1 MRFDRFDAEA
11 RDTLVR
17 AKRLAREFHHQR
29 LLPEHLLFGVLER
42 TSGEGSRLLRSVGV
56 DPALLLAGVEERLRR
71 EPKVYGGDEIYLARP
86 AQRALEAALKRV
98 PGDQHPGE
106 ADLLEV
112 LAGLEGEPVGDLL
125 RRQGATA
132 EALRQRRP
140 ARRPSDSAG
149 TPTAGRSGAARP
161 ASSAAASPEAADT
174 SASDLLARYGRDLTG
189 LAREG
194 RLDPVVGRDEEI
206 RRVIQILSRRLKNNP
221 VLIGEPGVGKS
232 AIVEALAQRIA
243 AHDVPRSMRDKRIVT
258 LDMGLLV
265 AGAKLRGQ
273 FEERLKGVIRAVTE
287 AAGSI
292 ILFVDELHTLVG
304 AGSGEGTM
312 DASQLLKPA
321 LARGEL
327 HCIGAT
333 TPDEYR
339 KYIEKD
345 QALVRRFQPIRVAP
359 PSQEQAVAILRGLK
373 EKYQVHHG
381 VRVTDAALVAAVEL
395 SERYITE
402 RCLPDKAI
410 DLIDEACSRLRL
422 EMESV
427 PDEVDEVAR
436 GIQNLELEERALR
449 SEDDADAKER
459 HGQLVAELEVARR
472 RLVEVEAQWKAERE
486 TIDQIQELRRTLE
499 EARADE
505 AEAMRVGAL
514 GTAAEIRYGRI
525 PEAEAAIEVASGK
538 LAELQADEVM
548 LPEHV
553 GKENVAQIVG
563 DWTGIPV
570 TRLFEEEVRKLLH
583 MEDALTGRV
592 VGQDEAIRAIA
603 LAVRR
608 SRAGLQDPRRPV
620 GSFLFLGPSGVG
632 KTELAKA
639 LAEFLFNDEAAM
651 VRLDMSEYMEKH
663 AASKLI
669 GSPPGYVGHDEGGF
683 LTEAVRHR
691 PYAVVLFDE
700 VEKAHPDIFNVLLQL
715 LDDGRLTDS
724 RGRRVDF
731 NNTVVIMTS
740 NLGSQA
746 ILHEAGHPER
756 IRELVLEAVQKHFR
770 PEFLNRIDEI
780 VIFQSLSRALLELIV
795 DIQLGQLR
803 RLLAARHI
811 TLDLTPAGR
820 TLLADL
826 GYDPV
831 YGARPLKRA
840 IQRHL
845 QDPLSLAILEGRV
858 QEGDSVVCDAG
869 PDDTLVFNTPTRE
882 GDAPAAPTP

>member
-1 MRFDRFDAEA
+1 MHFSRFDAEA
-11 RDTLVR
+11 RDALVR
-17 AKRLAREFHHQR
+17 AKRLARELHHQR

-42 TSGEGSRLLRSVGV
+42 TSGEGSRLLRGMGV
-56 DPALLLAGVEERLRR
+56 DPAVLLAGVERRLRR
-71 EPKVYGGDEIYLARP
+71 EPKVYGGDDVYLARP
-86 AQRALEAALKRV
+86 AQRVLEAALRRV
-98 PGDQHPGE
+98 PNEQHPGE

-112 LAGLEGEPVGDLL
+112 LAGLNDQPVGDLL
-125 RRQGATA
+125 RSHGATA
-132 EALRQRRP
+132 DALRQRRRS
-140 ARRPSDSAG
+140 RRPASRPAAQAPG
-149 TPTAGRSGAARP
+149 SGASKKATGEAARP
-161 ASSAAASPEAADT
+161 EGKGPAQQGDDDATE
-174 SASDLLARYGRDLTG
+174 LLARYGRDLTR

-206 RRVIQILSRRLKNNP
+206 RRIIQILSRRLKNNP

-232 AIVEALAQRIA
+232 SIVKALAQRIA
-243 AHDVPRSMRDKRIVT
+243 ANDVPRSMRDKRILT

-273 FEERLKGVIRAVTE
+273 FEERLKGVIRAVTD

-292 ILFVDELHTLVG
+292 ILFIDELHTLVG

-345 QALVRRFQPIRVAP
+345 QALVRRFQSVRVTP
-359 PSQEQAVAILRGLK
+359 PAQEQAVAILRGLK
-373 EKYQVHHG
+373 EKYQLHHG

-395 SERYITE
+395 SERYISD

-410 DLIDEACSRLRL
+410 DLIDEACSRLRI

-436 GIQNLELEERALR
+436 RISNLEVEERALR
-449 SEDDADAKER
+449 REEEADARAR
-459 HGQLVAELEVARR
+459 HAELLRELKGARKQ
-472 RLVEVEAQWKAERE
+472 LVEVEAHWKAERA
-486 TIDQIQELRRTLE
+486 TIDRLQELRRALD

-505 AEAMRVGAL
+505 AEAMRVGDL
-514 GTAAEIRYGRI
+514 GRAAEIRYGRI
-525 PEAEAAIEVASGK
+525 PEGEAAIEAASAELG
-538 LAELQADEVM
+538 ELQAEQVM

-553 GKENVAQIVG
+553 GKENIAQVVA

-570 TRLFEEEVRKLLH
+570 TRLFEEEVRKLLN
-583 MEDALTGRV
+583 MEDALTQRV
-592 VGQDEAIRAIA
+592 VGQDEAIGAIS

-639 LAEFLFNDEAAM
+639 LAEFLFNDESAM

-663 AASKLI
+663 AAAKLI
-669 GSPPGYVGHDEGGF
+669 GAPPGYVGHDDGGL
-683 LTEAVRHR
+683 LTEAIRHR

-746 ILHEAGHPER
+746 IIREAGNPER
-756 IRELVLEAVQKHFR
+756 IRELVMDAVQKHFR
-770 PEFLNRIDEI
+770 PEFLNRIDEL
-780 VIFQSLSRALLELIV
+780 VIFQSLSRELLELIV
-795 DIQLGQLR
+795 DIQLRQLR
-803 RLLAARHI
+803 KLLAPRKI
-811 TLDLTPAGR
+811 TLKLSEAGR
-820 TLLADL
+820 ALMAEL

-858 QEGDSVVCDAG
+858 QDGDSVVCDAG
-869 PDDTLVFNTPTRE
+869 PNDTLVFETPE
-882 GDAPAAPTP
+882 HE